1 MRQPETLPSID
12 LSRRDVFR
20 DWTQAIIRYRDLDP
34 NGHVNNG
41 AINGYFE
48 EGRIHFR
55 REELVAHG
63 RDTVAGVAIIRFDAR
78 YLNALYFPGGVEIG
92 TNILSVRAAT
102 FTFGQAIFQ
111 DETCIATARVES
123 VFINPA
129 NGRAVR
135 IPKEIRSVLAAAMP
149 FGEDSSAPPAQRGP
163 IQGHADDR

>member
-1 MRQPETLPSID
+1 MPPRETPPNFD
-12 LSRRDVFR
+12 LTRRLAFR
-20 DWTQAIIRYRDLDP
+20 DWTRAIIRYRDLDP

-55 REELVAHG
+55 REDLIRHG

-78 YLNALYFPGGVEIG
+78 YLAALYFPGEVKIG
-92 TNILSVRAAT
+92 TNILSVGGAT
-102 FTFGQAIFQ
+102 LTFGQAIFQ

-149 FGEDSSAPPAQRGP
+149 FG
-163 IQGHADDR
+163 DDC

>member
-20 DWTQAIIRYRDLDP
+20 DWTRAIIRYRDLDP

-92 TNILSVRAAT
+92 TNIHTRTEISFPPIGRCIQSPLYISLALVRVDAHPWRLSP
-102 FTFGQAIFQ
+102 
-111 DETCIATARVES
+111 ES
-123 VFINPA
+123 VSTYFVA
-129 NGRAVR
+129 TGLFR
-135 IPKEIRSVLAAAMP
+135 
-149 FGEDSSAPPAQRGP
+149 
-163 IQGHADDR
+163 